1 MSLRSLLE
9 RADKTQPNVE
19 PLRTFDTL
27 ADAVRKAERY
37 RIVADAEEAKCMEA
51 LDHAT
56 KDREEA
62 ERIWHEAKELFA
74 HQARDV
80 LGIKIGVE

>member
-1 MSLRSLLE
+1 MSLRSILD
-9 RADKTQPNVE
+9 RADKTRPNVE
-19 PLRTFDTL
+19 PMRTFDAL

-37 RIVADAEEAKCMEA
+37 RVVAEAEEAKCMEA

-62 ERIWHEAKELFA
+62 ERLWNEAKELFA
-74 HQARDV
+74 QQARDV
-80 LGIKIGVE
+80 LGIKMGVE